1 MATIKNKIIKNFFD
15 KKELLFLQKYCHN
28 KLDLKDAFRM
38 DERIFSPAWYYDP
51 VMNSFLDLKL
61 SKVEAACK
69 LKLFPTYAYWRY
81 YVLGGSLYKHRD
93 RPSCEISITACVKK
107 YDDWPMII
115 EGKEFE
121 LQEGDALLY
130 AGCVQEHWRPGTYEG
145 EGMAQVFFHY
155 VDKNGPF
162 THHAY
167 DKFYRNTELI
177 ESEKDKRI
185 IDEQISGNKKVDK
198 EYKNPI

>member
-1 MATIKNKIIKNFFD
+1 MASIKNKIIKNFFD

-93 RPSCEISITACVKK
+93 RPSCEIMPC
-107 YDDWPMII
+107 
-115 EGKEFE
+115 
-121 LQEGDALLY
+121 
-130 AGCVQEHWRPGTYEG
+130 R
-145 EGMAQVFFHY
+145 
-155 VDKNGPF
+155 
-162 THHAY
+162 
-167 DKFYRNTELI
+167 
-177 ESEKDKRI
+177 
-185 IDEQISGNKKVDK
+185 
-198 EYKNPI
+198 